1 MSKKRFI
8 IVLVSSCAVAGALT
22 FIFLSAVGLA
32 ARTRAENRYT
42 EPDYIRYAAQG
53 YSFDTVSNKTSLLVT
68 VTHEDT
74 PVRISLLTM
83 DEDKLTLDILD
94 IPPKLYTVVDG
105 FSGTL
110 ERAYETSVYK
120 QIVSKSLE
128 LRIDHEI
135 VMSADSFATAVDLLG
150 GTTACIDRAI
160 KIGKTQIQKG
170 KVCFDY
176 DLTLAIMLDENAYD
190 RADDVYIYH
199 ALISSVIGKTN
210 NIGTVQSVSKLMSL
224 LLNSATT
231 DMKAQDMITVAN
243 ISSKLRLRKMNI
255 HLLPGEIC
263 EHENERVY
271 SIHLQNAVSLLDQS
285 FRVHGVSISSLSSP
299 ELINNSDWYSDLPKQ
314 INEYIN

>member
-8 IVLVSSCAVAGALT
+8 IVLVSCCAIAGALT

-68 VTHEDT
+68 VTHEDK

-94 IPPKLYTVVDG
+94 IPPMMYIVVDG

-128 LRIDHEI
+128 LRIDHDLAL
-135 VMSADSFATAVDLLG
+135 SADSFATAVDLLG
-150 GTTACIDRAI
+150 GTTADVERTI
-160 KIGKTQIQKG
+160 KIGETQIPKG
-170 KVCFDY
+170 AVSFDY
-176 DLTLAIMLDENAYD
+176 DLTLAVLLDENTYD
-190 RADDVYIYH
+190 SADDVYIYH

-210 NIGTVQSVSKLMSL
+210 DIGTVQSVSKLMSL

-263 EHENERVY
+263 EHENQRVY

-299 ELINNSDWYSDLPKQ
+299 ELINNGDWYSDLPKQ